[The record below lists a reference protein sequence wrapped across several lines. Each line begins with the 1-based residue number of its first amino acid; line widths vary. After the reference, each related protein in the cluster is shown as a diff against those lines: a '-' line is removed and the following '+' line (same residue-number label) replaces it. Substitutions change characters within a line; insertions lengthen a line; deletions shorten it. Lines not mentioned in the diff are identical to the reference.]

1 MSPNLWKI
9 WLLLDPRRA
18 LVALFSFL
26 TVLALLIHMILLS
39 TDLNWLDDGI
49 PVSYQKVG
57 EQINAKKFGQ

>member
-9 WLLLDPRRA
+9 WLLLDPRRT

-26 TVLALLIHMILLS
+26 TVLGLLIHMIVLS

-57 EQINAKKFGQ
+57 AQINAKKFGQ